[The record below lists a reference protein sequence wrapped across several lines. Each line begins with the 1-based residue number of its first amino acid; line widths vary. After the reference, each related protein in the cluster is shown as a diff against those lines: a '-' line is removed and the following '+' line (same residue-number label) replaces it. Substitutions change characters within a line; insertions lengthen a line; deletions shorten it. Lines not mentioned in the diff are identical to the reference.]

1 MTVDSIIALG
11 SNLGES
17 RDTLSKAIEAL
28 VENDRISVEDFS
40 PVAVTAPV
48 GGPEGQPD
56 YLNQIVRVST
66 DLSPFALLRFCQ
78 GIEED
83 FHRVRTVRWGPRTL
97 DVDIVTFGDLY
108 MDEPELSLP
117 HPHAAERAFVL
128 APWARM
134 DPDAVLDG
142 VPVAELAERA
152 ADRDGI
158 RGYLDATDDPE
169 PSR

>member
-1 MTVDSIIALG
+1 M
-11 SNLGES
+11 
-17 RDTLSKAIEAL
+17 
-28 VENDRISVEDFS
+28 
-40 PVAVTAPV
+40 
-48 GGPEGQPD
+48 
-56 YLNQIVRVST
+56 
-66 DLSPFALLRFCQ
+66 
-78 GIEED
+78 
-83 FHRVRTVRWGPRTL
+83 
-97 DVDIVTFGDLY
+97 TFGDLY

>member
-17 RDTLSKAIEAL
+17 QDTLARAITALANNEKITVEA
-28 VENDRISVEDFS
+28 VS
-40 PVAVTAPV
+40 PIAVTEPV
-48 GGPEGQPD
+48 GGPEGQPN
-56 YLNQIVRVST
+56 YLNQVIRVST
-66 DLSPFALLRFCQ
+66 DMSPFALLRFCQ

-97 DVDIVTFGDLY
+97 DIDIVTFGNLF

-117 HPHAAERAFVL
+117 HPRAAERAFVL

-134 DPDAVLDG
+134 DPDALLDG
-142 VPVAELAERA
+142 QPVVDLAARAE
-152 ADRDGI
+152 DRNGI
-158 RGYLDATDDPE
+158 RGYLGETITPGQ
-169 PSR
+169 ST